1 MGGKVGGSRARAQ
14 PSWRPTKQPPE
25 RMGSSAPPTAIVPAT
40 APFTPPVQT
49 GAGGGACH
57 HLTLGSSLAHTCSH
71 SVPSLAS
78 KSLSLPTPASETD
91 LSLGLGLLETG
102 SLPFLGCAMASGRTQ
117 PLVPDQS
124 LPRAGGP
131 ACR

>member
-1 MGGKVGGSRARAQ
+1 MGGRWGAAGPEHSLPGALQSSLQNAWAPLHPPQLSCLRLLPSPLLSRQ
-14 PSWRPTKQPPE
+14 
-25 RMGSSAPPTAIVPAT
+25 VL
-40 APFTPPVQT
+40 
-49 GAGGGACH
+49 GGACH
-57 HLTLGSSLAHTCSH
+57 HLTLGSSLARTCSH